1 MTHTLTRR
9 AIITGATTSALA
21 LAVPAIATA
30 GQPETMADLMR
41 RWQQLDA
48 IIASEGKAIDAL
60 EFELQQ
66 SAPPIPATLMQS
78 VTVPEG
84 RPLAPNNSKGWTL
97 EALESLIAPMSYTVT
112 VRHDLAADFQISMT
126 DHPLPRE
133 ALETLKAI
141 RKARL
146 AHDAATEAHFADHAQ
161 RQADW
166 EAMLDEQDHIL
177 QAIVNH
183 RPTGWPDLH
192 SKVDWLRSSGA
203 LKRIQDCSDDVD
215 LAGALVADVLSLG
228 TMAA

>member
-1 MTHTLTRR
+1 MTNRITRR
-9 AIITGATTSALA
+9 AIVTGATASALA
-21 LAVPAIATA
+21 LAVPAIATT
-30 GQPETMADLMR
+30 GQHETMAGLMR
-41 RWQQLDA
+41 RWQELDA
-48 IIASEGKAIDAL
+48 IIASEGKAVDAL

-66 SAPPIPATLMQS
+66 SAPPIPAILMQS
-78 VTVPEG
+78 VTVPKG
-84 RPLAPNNSKGWTL
+84 GPLVPYNSNGWTL
-97 EALESLIAPMSYTVT
+97 EALESVIASISYPMSVRQDLPTGFQVSVT
-112 VRHDLAADFQISMT
+112 EHL
-126 DHPLPRE
+126 LPRE

-146 AHDAATEAHFADHAQ
+146 AHDAATEAHFAYHAK

-166 EAMLDEQDHIL
+166 ETMLDEQDHIL
-177 QAIVNH
+177 RAIVDH

-203 LKRIQDCSDDVD
+203 LKRIQDCSDDVN